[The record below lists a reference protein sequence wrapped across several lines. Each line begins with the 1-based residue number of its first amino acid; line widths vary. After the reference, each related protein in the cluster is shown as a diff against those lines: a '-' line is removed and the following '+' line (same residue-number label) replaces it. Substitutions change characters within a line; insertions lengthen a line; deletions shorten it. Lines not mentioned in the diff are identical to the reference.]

1 MNHEAGVIH
10 FGALLAD
17 RTIKGENVRSSRL
30 SCLEM
35 QELCCDRLNGRDPN
49 RFGPGPGHLRGLTR
63 SNRVCDI

>member
-10 FGALLAD
+10 FGMLL
-17 RTIKGENVRSSRL
+17 GSSRL

-35 QELCCDRLNGRDPN
+35 QELRRGRLNGRDPN
-49 RFGPGPGHLRGLTR
+49 RFGPGPGHLRGITR